1 MSSRATEA
9 WEAATQ
15 RPGWEVLL
23 TGEKVHRYPLRD
35 LSPHRPSGLCPCRPA
50 RKAGGM
56 AQVESGLWVPIKAT
70 YFHHAFDGRD
80 LVEACEAGVLAPH
93 SEAP

>member
-1 MSSRATEA
+1 MSTRATEA

-23 TGEKVHRYPLRD
+23 VEGRVHRYPIRD
-35 LSPHRPSGLCPCRPA
+35 IAPHKPSSRCECSPT
-50 RKAGGM
+50 RKPGGQC
-56 AQVESGLWVPIKAT
+56 QVESGLWIPVRAT

-80 LVEACEAGVLAPH
+80 LVEACEAGVLEGAP
-93 SEAP
+93 